1 MKTINSSSY
10 IMLTNSVITNA
21 LYVSGQKNK
30 LIETL
35 LVQRRKYCMEHGTA
49 FVMNSPRT
57 STGIMEETTF
67 ITDNPT
73 ELGG

>member
-1 MKTINSSSY
+1 MF
-10 IMLTNSVITNA
+10 L
-21 LYVSGQKNK
+21 GQKNK

-67 ITDNPT
+67 IT
-73 ELGG
+73 EKEEAVAM